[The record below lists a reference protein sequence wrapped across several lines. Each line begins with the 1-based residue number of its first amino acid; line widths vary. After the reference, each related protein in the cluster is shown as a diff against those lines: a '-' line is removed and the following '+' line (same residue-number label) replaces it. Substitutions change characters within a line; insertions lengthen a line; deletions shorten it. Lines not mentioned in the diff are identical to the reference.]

1 MTLDPRYVLQQDIDS
16 YFVDKLTGLPLA
28 GGEVWF
34 FHDNNRNSL
43 KSVYQLTW
51 APPNY
56 TYTPMSNP
64 VILNAGGSYSSNG
77 VNNVAIYYLPFDA
90 NDNIDLYYVA
100 VFKAGQGP
108 MGVPQLTREAWPN
121 TFAQAGGDV
130 ADNAPVN
137 MLSNPEFADVNFDT
151 AVPLVITIA
160 GIVANQDYDIAPSW
174 KLRVTTTGAA
184 TITVSRDNV
193 TGTQK
198 LANNPSYILNVTGGA
213 NVSNILLVQR
223 LYNDASIW
231 SANSTNQ
238 FGYVAST
245 LCTGPASSS
254 VTMTYSPSNGTAQQL
269 MSVTNNTGT
278 YKSYT
283 NTVQLIPGTN
293 TDNSTTGY
301 VDIILTLPA
310 ASLIRLSTIQCIGM
324 HTSVLDVPYDQSPVN
339 RQRDHLAHYY
349 KPQLAYKP
357 IPSYLVGW
365 DFPLNPAQHGTTFA
379 APAIGAN
386 KSQYNWDQTIVF
398 QSIDSSIGVS
408 RGTSGGLVLTATL
421 AGQVAVIQYLDAVEA
436 RKILHDKMAVNID
449 GFTDVVGGIR
459 GKVTLWAT
467 AEAALPNIAAGTN
480 NSIVATLDASGKPA
494 TFNGINWVEVPRNLG
509 DASFTLPVASATNDN
524 SQDIMLNGWDI
535 KNAVP
540 TNTATFF
547 AIVVGFANLTITHTI
562 TLNSVSLCAGDIATR
577 PAPKTI
583 GETLLDCQRYF
594 YSTFGYGVAPV
605 QNAGINT
612 GYPEWQALLGASDS
626 TKQLRY
632 PVPMRVNPN
641 IVSYNP
647 VAAATTIRNFTA
659 ATNIAF
665 AATPNTTATAI
676 VINAA
681 AAGTQGDNLGV
692 HFSSD
697 ARLGIV

>member
-1 MTLDPRYVLQQDIDS
+1 MPLNPEYILQQDVDS

-43 KSVYQLTW
+43 KSVYQLTG

-64 VILNAGGSYSSNG
+64 VILDSGGSYSSNG
-77 VNNVAIYYLPFDA
+77 VNNVAIYYKPFD
-90 NDNIDLYYVA
+90 DNGEIDLYYVA
-100 VFKAGQGP
+100 VFKSGQGP

-121 TFAQAGGDV
+121 TFATAGGAA
-130 ADNAPVN
+130 ADNTPVN
-137 MLSNPEFADVNFDT
+137 MLSNPEFADVNFDP
-151 AVPLVITIA
+151 AVPLIITIA
-160 GIVANQDYDIAPSW
+160 GIVTNQDYDIAPSW

-198 LANNPSYILNVTGGA
+198 LENNPSYILNVTGGA

-223 LYNDASIW
+223 LYNDSSIW
-231 SANSTNQ
+231 SAN
-238 FGYVAST
+238 FVAST
-245 LCTGPASSS
+245 LCTGPAASS
-254 VTMTYSPSNGTAQQL
+254 VTMTYMPSNGTAQQL
-269 MSVTNNTGT
+269 LNITNNTGI
-278 YKSYT
+278 YAAYT
-283 NTVQLIPGTN
+283 NTVQLIQGSN

-301 VDIILTLPA
+301 VDIVLTLPA
-310 ASLIRLSTIQCIGM
+310 ASLIRLSTIQCLGM
-324 HTSVLDVPYDQSPVN
+324 HKGLVDVPYDQSPVN

-379 APAIGAN
+379 AAAIGAN
-386 KSQYNWDQTIVF
+386 KSQYTWDQTIIF
-398 QSIDSSIGVS
+398 QSVDSGVSVS
-408 RGTSGGLVLTATL
+408 RGTSGGLLLTAAA
-421 AGQVAVIQYLDAVEA
+421 AGQYAIIQYLDATEA
-436 RKILHDKMAVNID
+436 RKILHDRMSVNID

-467 AEAALPNIAAGTN
+467 AEATLPTVTAGTN
-480 NSIVATLDASGKPA
+480 NSLVATLSASGKPA
-494 TFNGINWVEVPRNLG
+494 TLNGVNWVEVPRNLG

-524 SQDIMLNGWDI
+524 SQDIMLNGWDLQ
-535 KNAVP
+535 NAVP
-540 TNTATFF
+540 TNTANFF
-547 AIVVGFANLTITHTI
+547 AIVIGFASLPITKVI
-562 TLNSVSLCAGDIATR
+562 NINSISLCAGDIATR

-583 GETLLDCQRYF
+583 GETLFDCQRYF
-594 YSTFGYGVAPV
+594 YSTFAYNTTPV
-605 QNAGINT
+605 QNVGINT
-612 GYPEWQALLGASDS
+612 GYPEWQAIVGAADS
-626 TKQLRY
+626 TVQLRY

-647 VAAATTIRNFTA
+647 VVAATTIRNFTA

-665 AATPNTTATAI
+665 AATPNTTASSI
-676 VINAA
+676 VINAV
-681 AAGTQGDNLGV
+681 AAGTLGDNLGV
-692 HFSSD
+692 HISSD